1 MKSGAIYSQI
11 KDATAVIQSRF
22 AGFKPEIGVILG
34 SGFSGLMDSK
44 DFTPVGTI
52 PYSEIP
58 HFHGV
63 TVEGHAGSLKLG
75 TFGDTPVAML
85 NGRFHLYEGY
95 PMEDC
100 VLPTRVLCSLGIHT
114 LLITNAVGA
123 INPKYRS
130 GDLMFIEDHLNLMGD
145 NPLRGSQMKEL
156 GPQYPDMSQAYSVE
170 CRRVL
175 ESQATKL
182 DIPFH
187 EGIYAGMLGPT
198 YETPA
203 EVRMLRAL
211 GADVVGM
218 STVHETIAAHHLGV
232 RVAAICS
239 ITNLAAG
246 LSNKPLSRSEIV
258 ENSKNSLKK
267 VESILSHSL
276 PLFSGAST

>member
-1 MKSGAIYSQI
+1 MTSGSIYSKI
-11 KDATAVIQSRF
+11 KDSTALIQSRF
-22 AGFKPEIGVILG
+22 VGFKPQVGIILG
-34 SGFSGLMDSK
+34 SGYSSLMDSSE
-44 DFTPVGTI
+44 FTPIGTI
-52 PYSEIP
+52 PYAEIP

-63 TVEGHAGSLKLG
+63 SVEGHAGSLKLG

-100 VLPTRVLCSLGIHT
+100 VFPTRVLCALGIHT
-114 LLITNAVGA
+114 LVITNAVGA
-123 INPKYRS
+123 INAKYRS

-145 NPLRGSQMKEL
+145 NPLRGPKMKEL
-156 GPQYPDMSQAYSVE
+156 GPQFPDMSQAYSLE
-170 CRRVL
+170 CRKIL
-175 ESQATKL
+175 QDNAKTL

-187 EGIYAGMLGPT
+187 QGIYAGMLGPT

-203 EVRMLRAL
+203 EVRMLRTI

-232 RVAAICS
+232 RVAGICS

-246 LSNKPLSRSEIV
+246 MSNKPVSRTEIV

-267 VESILSHSL
+267 VEAILSKSL
-276 PLFSGAST
+276 PLFSGVNA